1 MKRRWPRTGRLAAR
15 RWPLRVGSPTS
26 KAVTATSLRVPP
38 SDYLCQTTVS
48 SAPSTLEHCSCP
60 RVRQRLLTLHLH
72 RSIAVITRVRPFNQR
87 EKDLK
92 TYNCIQM
99 KVDDQQN
106 QQVWIQD
113 PEKPD
118 DEPNK
123 FRFDYCFDSFAP
135 GTASFVGQ
143 VPVFESVGL
152 DIVAKAWTGYN
163 ACIFAYGQTGSG
175 KSYSIMGYGE
185 DKGVIPRICEALFYF
200 INKHGG
206 DFGFKVNSVY
216 VRPSPR
222 LFLLLLLL
230 LLLRLR
236 LLFSSNLRCFT
247 RAPSQK
253 VDASYLEVYNEG
265 ISDLL
270 VPKASTDLTE
280 FVPLKPKERMK
291 LEEKYKR
298 LVKEKK
304 MEEAEKVI
312 FTLRFEHL
320 AS

>member
-1 MKRRWPRTGRLAAR
+1 M
-15 RWPLRVGSPTS
+15 
-26 KAVTATSLRVPP
+26 
-38 SDYLCQTTVS
+38 
-48 SAPSTLEHCSCP
+48 
-60 RVRQRLLTLHLH
+60 
-72 RSIAVITRVRPFNQR
+72 RPFNQR

-113 PEKPD
+113 PDKPD
-118 DEPNK
+118 DEPGK

-206 DFGFKVNSVY
+206 DLGFKV
-216 VRPSPR
+216 
-222 LFLLLLLL
+222 
-230 LLLRLR
+230 
-236 LLFSSNLRCFT
+236 
-247 RAPSQK
+247 
-253 VDASYLEVYNEG
+253 
-265 ISDLL
+265 
-270 VPKASTDLTE
+270 
-280 FVPLKPKERMK
+280 
-291 LEEKYKR
+291 
-298 LVKEKK
+298 
-304 MEEAEKVI
+304 
-312 FTLRFEHL
+312 
-320 AS
+320 